1 MTLLHVTED
10 QKLDSTF
17 IYTMQK
23 IQEVTPDTAENSEPI
38 FDTELLQKVQS
49 DDDNY
54 NVFSNDKKHPEQPGY
69 VSDTCPDEQDDDDD
83 LARERDLH
91 ASLIEKLKYEIGD
104 SKNCNKL
111 LKSSNQTL
119 VDKLKSEIEDFKN
132 KNKCLESSNN
142 HYKEANTELA
152 KNNQLMFK
160 DLKKFQAKLDRYH
173 DVNYASKVET
183 KCAKAKG
190 ELANTKCCYND
201 NLALLLAPKSDET
214 IRLAQESRSKLTK
227 NPIVVLIST
236 REPKQTMNQ
245 SVATPL
251 KKTVASES
259 TNQKP
264 RSKTRKQYEH
274 VTRRDNS
281 VHRQLW
287 VLKAH
292 DGYFSCSTKDL
303 VQGNI
308 TIKRVYYVERLNH
321 NLFSVDQLCGADFE
335 VAFRKS
341 TCYIRDLKGNDILT
355 SSRVGESKMVESFN
369 GKKYVLVIVDDY
381 SRYIWT
387 HFLRSKDETPK
398 VLIDFLKLFQRRL
411 HAQVRTV
418 RTDKGTEFL
427 NKTLHAYFSQEGIE
441 HQTPTARTPEQNGIV
456 ERRNRTLIEVARTML
471 SVAKVPLDGE
481 NINKMKEKGDACIF
495 VGYSTQSR
503 AYMNLNTDS
512 LVQVLKRTR
521 NVPHAAETSQNSNEL
536 DFHTPPLNIQTT
548 PVTTSLVPTQAPTAT
563 ATENINQTETHE
575 ENAHVNEDEFINIL
589 STPNKMPARNKWKN
603 FTNLIFIMLNVWEL
617 VDRPLCK
624 NVINVKWLCKNKH
637 DEENTVIRN
646 KARLIAKGYG
656 QQEGIDFKE
665 SFTPV
670 VSCPVIRCVCYTQ
683 IIYQMDVK
691 TTFLNRPLKEEVYVN
706 QQDGFVNPHHHDKVY
721 HLKKE
726 LYRLKQALRVWYDEL
741 SNFLVSKG
749 SLKGS
754 IDPTLFITTKGEDIL
769 LVQIYVDDI
778 IFGFTNPKISKK
790 FEKLVHNK
798 FEMSMIRELKF
809 FLGIQIHQSLCGI
822 FINQAKYAQEI
833 LKKHGMTS
841 CDNIGTPIATKP
853 LDADLSGTPIDQS
866 RPTEKH
872 LKEIKRIFWY
882 LKNTIIIGLW
892 YPKDT
897 GFKLTAFSYS
907 DHAGCLDTRK
917 STSGVLGG
925 DKLVKWSSKKHD
937 CTSTSSTEAEY
948 VSLSACCV
956 QVLWIGTQLTNNGFH
971 FDKIPMYCNSEAAT
985 AISYNPVQHSCTK
998 HIDVRYQTLSRNRLK
1013 YLVRQS
1019 VLEMFDSE
1027 RIEVLANKSA

>member
-1 MTLLHVTED
+1 MIIRGQSILMRLGRMQVHRWCINLGFNVITAKNLGNVARNV
-10 QKLDSTF
+10 QKLRAKAAAYHKRRCF
-17 IYTMQK
+17 CVARGK
-23 IQEVTPDTAENSEPI
+23 LNPIQEVTSDVVDNSGPI
-38 FDTELLQKVQS
+38 FDVEPLQKVQN

-54 NVFSNDKKHPEQPGY
+54 NVFANDREHPKQPES
-69 VSDTCPDEQDDDDD
+69 VNDTFLNEQDDDDD
-83 LARERDLH
+83 LARERDLL
-91 ASLIEKLKYEIGD
+91 ASLIEKLKCEIND
-104 SKNCNKL
+104 
-111 LKSSNQTL
+111 
-119 VDKLKSEIEDFKN
+119 N
-132 KNKCLESSNN
+132 KNQSSNN
-142 HYKEANTELA
+142 HFKEANTELA

-160 DLKKFQAKLDRYH
+160 DLKKFQAELDRYH
-173 DVNYASKVET
+173 DVNYALKVEIE
-183 KCAKAKG
+183 CAKAKG
-190 ELANTKCCYND
+190 ELVSHKMSSEKA
-201 NLALLLAPKSDET
+201 
-214 IRLAQESRSKLTK
+214 K

-264 RSKTRKQYEH
+264 RSTTRKQYEH
-274 VTRRDNS
+274 LVEINLFIVNS
-281 VHRQLW
+281 
-287 VLKAH
+287 
-292 DGYFSCSTKDL
+292 GCSKHMTGISHAL
-303 VQGNI
+303 LRNV
-308 TIKRVYYVERLNH
+308 TIKRVYYVEGLNH
-321 NLFSVDQLCGADFE
+321 NLFSVGQLCDAYFE

-341 TCYIRDLKGNDILT
+341 TCYIRDLKGNDL
-355 SSRVGESKMVESFN
+355 
-369 GKKYVLVIVDDY
+369 L
-381 SRYIWT
+381 
-387 HFLRSKDETPK
+387 
-398 VLIDFLKLFQRRL
+398 
-411 HAQVRTV
+411 
-418 RTDKGTEFL
+418 
-427 NKTLHAYFSQEGIE
+427 
-441 HQTPTARTPEQNGIV
+441 
-456 ERRNRTLIEVARTML
+456 
-471 SVAKVPLDGE
+471 
-481 NINKMKEKGDACIF
+481 
-495 VGYSTQSR
+495 
-503 AYMNLNTDS
+503 TDS
-512 LVQVLKRTR
+512 R
-521 NVPHAAETSQNSNEL
+521 
-536 DFHTPPLNIQTT
+536 DTPPLNIQTT
-548 PVTTSLVPTQAPTAT
+548 PVTTSQAPTQAPTVT

-683 IIYQMDVK
+683 IIYQIDVK
-691 TTFLNRPLKEEVYVN
+691 TTFLNGPLKEEVYIN
-706 QQDGFVNPHHHDKVY
+706 QLDGFIDPHHHDKVY

-726 LYRLKQALRVWYDEL
+726 LYGLKQALRAWYDKL

-749 SLKGS
+749 SSKGS
-754 IDPTLFITTKGEDIL
+754 IDPTLFITKKEDDIL

-778 IFGFTNPKISKK
+778 IFGSTNLKISKK

-937 CTSTSSTEAEY
+937 CTSTSSTEADY

-971 FDKIPMYCNSEAAT
+971 FDKIPMYCNSEAAI

-1013 YLVRQS
+1013 MNIRVILFNIHSDDGNPSNVNIKQHYGRMIQVKEMMQDERPQERKVKDKDSRSRSQS
-1019 VLEMFDSE
+1019 MNEQSRYKQEKTKTRPKKEKLKSQ
-1027 RIEVLANKSA
+1027 IKITSNKNVNIGEIKVDLNIGGDC

>member
-1 MTLLHVTED
+1 MPSLQCGGKDHPPYKFKWTERTIPVAEDSSETTTEGYMENYKNVSEDIRNLLNAEAEAKAIERLKQGESINVQDLETNLYWEFGKFTSRDGESLESYYSRMAKVHRWCINLGFNVITAKNLGNVARNV
-10 QKLDSTF
+10 QKLRAKAAAYHKRRCF
-17 IYTMQK
+17 CVARGK
-23 IQEVTPDTAENSEPI
+23 LNPIQEVTSDVAYNSGPI
-38 FDTELLQKVQS
+38 FDVEQLQNVQN
-49 DDDNY
+49 DDNNY
-54 NVFSNDKKHPEQPGY
+54 NVYANDRKHPKQPE
-69 VSDTCPDEQDDDDD
+69 SRKRPDQDDDD
-83 LARERDLH
+83 LARERDLL
-91 ASLIEKLKYEIGD
+91 ASLIEKLKCEIDD
-104 SKNCNKL
+104 SKN
-111 LKSSNQTL
+111 
-119 VDKLKSEIEDFKN
+119 
-132 KNKCLESSNN
+132 
-142 HYKEANTELA
+142 
-152 KNNQLMFK
+152 
-160 DLKKFQAKLDRYH
+160 
-173 DVNYASKVET
+173 
-183 KCAKAKG
+183 
-190 ELANTKCCYND
+190 CCYND
-201 NLALLLAPKSDET
+201 NLALMLAPDSDET
-214 IRLAQESRSKLTK
+214 IRLAQERRSKLTK

-264 RSKTRKQYEH
+264 RSTTRKQYEH
-274 VTRRDNS
+274 
-281 VHRQLW
+281 
-287 VLKAH
+287 
-292 DGYFSCSTKDL
+292 L
-303 VQGNI
+303 VEI
-308 TIKRVYYVERLNH
+308 
-321 NLFSVDQLCGADFE
+321 NLFIVNSGCSKHMTGISHALLSNFVEKFLDIE

-341 TCYIRDLKGNDILT
+341 TCYIRDLKGNDL
-355 SSRVGESKMVESFN
+355 
-369 GKKYVLVIVDDY
+369 L
-381 SRYIWT
+381 
-387 HFLRSKDETPK
+387 
-398 VLIDFLKLFQRRL
+398 
-411 HAQVRTV
+411 
-418 RTDKGTEFL
+418 
-427 NKTLHAYFSQEGIE
+427 
-441 HQTPTARTPEQNGIV
+441 
-456 ERRNRTLIEVARTML
+456 
-471 SVAKVPLDGE
+471 
-481 NINKMKEKGDACIF
+481 
-495 VGYSTQSR
+495 
-503 AYMNLNTDS
+503 TDS
-512 LVQVLKRTR
+512 R
-521 NVPHAAETSQNSNEL
+521 
-536 DFHTPPLNIQTT
+536 DTPPLKIQTT
-548 PVTTSLVPTQAPTAT
+548 PVTTSQAPTQEPTVT

-575 ENAHVNEDEFINIL
+575 ENAHVNEDEFINIF
-589 STPNKMPARNKWKN
+589 STP
-603 FTNLIFIMLNVWEL
+603 EL

-624 NVINVKWLCKNKH
+624 NLINMKWLCKNKH
-637 DEENTVIRN
+637 DEENIVIHN
-646 KARLIAKGYG
+646 KARLVAKGYG
-656 QQEGIDFKE
+656 QQEGIDFEE

-670 VSCPVIRCVCYTQ
+670 ARLEVVRLFIAYATHKSFPV
-683 IIYQMDVK
+683 YQMDVK
-691 TTFLNRPLKEEVYVN
+691 TTFLNGPLKEEVYVN
-706 QQDGFVNPHHHDKVY
+706 QSDGFIDPHHHDKVY

-726 LYRLKQALRVWYDEL
+726 LYGLKQAPRTWYDEL

-749 SLKGS
+749 SLKGF
-754 IDPTLFITTKGEDIL
+754 IDPTLFTTKKGEDIL

-778 IFGFTNPKISKK
+778 IFGSTNLKISKK

-872 LKEIKRIFWY
+872 INEIKHIFWY
-882 LKNTIIIGLW
+882 LKNTINMGLW

-907 DHAGCLDTRK
+907 DHAGCLDTCK

-925 DKLVKWSSKKHD
+925 DKLVKWSSKNHD

-971 FDKIPMYCNSEAAT
+971 FDKIPMYCNSEAAI

>member
-1 MTLLHVTED
+1 MENYKNVSKDIRNLLNVEAEVVHIILTEID
-10 QKLDSTF
+10 NDIYSSVDAYPNAMEMWKAIERLKQGESINVQDLETNLYWEFGKFISRDGESLESYYSRMAKVHRWCINLGFNVITAKNLGNVARNVQKLRAKAAAYHKRRCF
-17 IYTMQK
+17 CVARGK
-23 IQEVTPDTAENSEPI
+23 LNPIQEVTPDVVDNSGPI
-38 FDTELLQKVQS
+38 FDIEPLQKVQN

-54 NVFSNDKKHPEQPGY
+54 NVFANDREHPVQPES
-69 VSDTCPDEQDDDDD
+69 VNDTYLEEQDDDDD
-83 LARERDLH
+83 LARERDLL
-91 ASLIEKLKYEIGD
+91 ASLIEKLKCKIDD
-104 SKNCNKL
+104 SKNRNKFL
-111 LKSSNQTL
+111 ESSNQTL
-119 VDKLKSEIEDFKN
+119 VDKLKSKIENFKN

-142 HYKEANTELA
+142 YFKEANTKLA

-160 DLKKFQAKLDRYH
+160 DLKKFQAELDR
-173 DVNYASKVET
+173 A
-183 KCAKAKG
+183 
-190 ELANTKCCYND
+190 
-201 NLALLLAPKSDET
+201 
-214 IRLAQESRSKLTK
+214 K

-264 RSKTRKQYEH
+264 RSTTRKQYEH
-274 VTRRDNS
+274 LVEINLFIVNS
-281 VHRQLW
+281 
-287 VLKAH
+287 
-292 DGYFSCSTKDL
+292 GCSKHMTGISHAL
-303 VQGNI
+303 LRNV
-308 TIKRVYYVERLNH
+308 TIKRVYYVEGLNH
-321 NLFSVDQLCGADFE
+321 NLFSVGQLCDAYFE

-341 TCYIRDLKGNDILT
+341 TCYIRDLKGNDL
-355 SSRVGESKMVESFN
+355 
-369 GKKYVLVIVDDY
+369 L
-381 SRYIWT
+381 
-387 HFLRSKDETPK
+387 
-398 VLIDFLKLFQRRL
+398 
-411 HAQVRTV
+411 
-418 RTDKGTEFL
+418 
-427 NKTLHAYFSQEGIE
+427 
-441 HQTPTARTPEQNGIV
+441 
-456 ERRNRTLIEVARTML
+456 
-471 SVAKVPLDGE
+471 
-481 NINKMKEKGDACIF
+481 
-495 VGYSTQSR
+495 
-503 AYMNLNTDS
+503 TDS
-512 LVQVLKRTR
+512 R
-521 NVPHAAETSQNSNEL
+521 
-536 DFHTPPLNIQTT
+536 
-548 PVTTSLVPTQAPTAT
+548 
-563 ATENINQTETHE
+563 
-575 ENAHVNEDEFINIL
+575 
-589 STPNKMPARNKWKN
+589 
-603 FTNLIFIMLNVWEL
+603 

-670 VSCPVIRCVCYTQ
+670 
-683 IIYQMDVK
+683 
-691 TTFLNRPLKEEVYVN
+691 
-706 QQDGFVNPHHHDKVY
+706 
-721 HLKKE
+721 
-726 LYRLKQALRVWYDEL
+726 
-741 SNFLVSKG
+741 
-749 SLKGS
+749 
-754 IDPTLFITTKGEDIL
+754 
-769 LVQIYVDDI
+769 
-778 IFGFTNPKISKK
+778 
-790 FEKLVHNK
+790 
-798 FEMSMIRELKF
+798 
-809 FLGIQIHQSLCGI
+809 IHQSLCGI

-866 RPTEKH
+866 RPIEKH

-937 CTSTSSTEAEY
+937 CTSTSSTEADY

-971 FDKIPMYCNSEAAT
+971 FDKIPMYCNSEAAI